1 MTALEMSTISAR
13 AYSIWEREGRPDGK
27 ALNHW
32 LQAEAELIGTSRVE
46 DALALDALALAAS
59 DPKQVA
65 TVKTVAAEIR
75 DAGKRK
81 SARKRSR

>member
-1 MTALEMSTISAR
+1 MTAFEMSTISAR
-13 AYSIWEREGRPDGK
+13 AYSIWEREGRPDGR

-46 DALALDALALAAS
+46 DALALAAS
-59 DPKQVA
+59 DPEPVA
-65 TVKTVAAEIR
+65 TVRTVAAESR
-75 DAGKRK
+75 GAGKRQ

>member
-32 LQAEAELIGTSRVE
+32 LQAEAELISTSRVE
-46 DALALDALALAAS
+46 DALTLEAAG
-59 DPKQVA
+59 PEQVA
-65 TVKTVAAEIR
+65 TVKIVAAESR
-75 DAGKRK
+75 DAVKRK
-81 SARKRSR
+81 SPRKRSR